1 MPGRNEFEHEV
12 ENEAETTVKEM
23 VFDDPMDTD
32 EELKLAVLDIYNDKL
47 TTRSLRKMLIFERQL
62 LDFKK
67 VQVGC
72 ETRVWL
78 HRASHTPDLPS

>member
-23 VFDDPMDTD
+23 VFDDPMDGD

-47 TTRSLRKMLIFERQL
+47 TTRSLRKQLIFERQL

-72 ETRVWL
+72 
-78 HRASHTPDLPS
+78 